1 MAERECLNCGETKS
15 SIKRQG
21 IVLCGIMGGYECPE
35 LEYEF
40 PHHQWA
46 DWSDAFLTRMGVK
59 PEAFDRHRRT
69 RAMSFEYIPCEEL
82 VQGHRISFDGDA
94 EFGMKPGQCWLCG
107 KHPELGGDEA

>member
-1 MAERECLNCGETKS
+1 M
-15 SIKRQG
+15 
-21 IVLCGIMGGYECPE
+21 
-35 LEYEF
+35 
-40 PHHQWA
+40 
-46 DWSDAFLTRMGVK
+46 D
-59 PEAFDRHRRT
+59 EAIRNRHRRT